1 MRTFILCVIFLIS
14 QFISLRAQEERRA
27 EHLVTDNPD
36 YYLDAMSF
44 RSDDSSAARIDI
56 YAQVP
61 FNELQFV
68 TVDSGFIARYE
79 ITIDIL
85 TLDGNAV
92 LEKTWNQEVHV
103 HMFDET
109 QSRKEYST
117 TAGSFKLAPDDYE
130 MRAELREGDSR
141 KASLQTRKIHVQNYA
156 ETPFSVS
163 DIMLVNEVTK
173 EGKQSTI
180 VPNVSGNLYDLPH
193 GFSFFFELYNQA
205 GADSAALTYR
215 VFDRKEKLI
224 YTQSEHRRL
233 DGKKSEVIAKI
244 DSARFPAGSYHL
256 DITAE
261 TIRNSDSAPTYKSE
275 KRRDFVMRWG
285 SVPLTMDDLELA
297 IKETKYIASSK
308 EYNAMMDAPTLVEK
322 QKLFREFWSKRD
334 PSEGAQRN
342 INMDEYYSRV
352 QYSNDHF
359 SHFIEG
365 WRTDMGMV
373 FILFGAPNTID
384 RHPFE
389 IDSKPYEVWTYYD
402 INTQIVFLDETG
414 FGDYRL
420 VTPIWDLVQH
430 TN

>member
-1 MRTFILCVIFLIS
+1 MVLLAAVLYVVAQVLS
-14 QFISLRAQEERRA
+14 SLRWQFLARPLGYCQ
-27 EHLVTDNPD
+27 P
-36 YYLDAMSF
+36 F
-44 RSDDSSAARIDI
+44 R
-56 YAQVP
+56 
-61 FNELQFV
+61 
-68 TVDSGFIARYE
+68 
-79 ITIDIL
+79 
-85 TLDGNAV
+85 
-92 LEKTWNQEVHV
+92 
-103 HMFDET
+103 M
-109 QSRKEYST
+109 
-117 TAGSFKLAPDDYE
+117 
-130 MRAELREGDSR
+130 
-141 KASLQTRKIHVQNYA
+141 
-156 ETPFSVS
+156 
-163 DIMLVNEVTK
+163 NEVTK

-365 WRTDMGMV
+365 WRPDMGMV

-389 IDSKPYEVWTYYD
+389 IDSKPYKVGPTTILTRKLFSLMKLVSVITGSLRRFGIWC
-402 INTQIVFLDETG
+402 NTLISGALGIAQSAVSPTMCRRQHLGFCIVIVFFPVVLLSQPKIASIEIYGNHYFSQRELLEFLPYSRGTEFSQERLPATVHSLVNHYRDEG
-414 FGDYRL
+414 FFFRESIQSGGFFLRIARPL
-420 VTPIWDLVQH
+420 SWIFFWMRGNNL
-430 TN
+430 